1 MRSRP
6 DGIDRKKKEIP
17 VMVRERLECPGR
29 LDFEPNNLISRLN
42 DLQ

>member
-1 MRSRP
+1 MKSHP
-6 DGIDRKKKEIP
+6 DGIDRKKEIP

-29 LDFEPNNLISRLN
+29 LDFEPNKLISRLN

>member
-1 MRSRP
+1 M
-6 DGIDRKKKEIP
+6 KLTEKKEIP

-29 LDFEPNNLISRLN
+29 LNFEPNKLISRLN

>member
-1 MRSRP
+1 MRSHP
-6 DGIDRKKKEIP
+6 DGIDRKKEIP

-29 LDFEPNNLISRLN
+29 LDFEPSKLISRLN